1 MQPNPTRT
9 SNPAAGQGAKY
20 RRDAIVFLPAIGRG
34 WDDPSIEGIAR
45 RIANVID
52 TGARDV
58 KAKAKVRVQ
67 DQTYGDQ
74 GEFKTRVCTVFKTED
89 EKDSPVIDIYGMDYS
104 ATLTSKYQNR
114 SLLYKSLF
122 VALMII
128 RTLPLLVAQFWRAG
142 KTVRENFQLV
152 YGTAILSLLVVYMG
166 TLVYAGYSSYKLLKD
181 PVAAT
186 TSAATTSA
194 TAPAQASGSATAP
207 AASPD
212 PSPRNKLTSF
222 IRTRA
227 SVIFPVF
234 IVAMSALGV
243 VSPKGAKF
251 RESITEAATYALC
264 LISYLTSGERSN
276 AVAGKLDRLIEYIAE
291 KEELNYRHIH
301 VIGYSFGSIV
311 TLDALFPSTRTPG
324 PRFEKIHTLVT
335 IGCPY
340 DIVRNYYPEYFS
352 NRTRR
357 SNVPRRW
364 FNVYTPV
371 DVLSSNFSDDGGVTK
386 ATRSVELRGEAN
398 EKLDPPINIL
408 YGEGAFPKTKLSIWD
423 FFMLVG
429 FRSHLIYWG
438 PTYESEITCFHQI
451 IPEMYGDDPLLS
463 FEETARAAG

>member
-1 MQPNPTRT
+1 MQPNPTKT
-9 SNPAAGQGAKY
+9 GNPAAQGAKY
-20 RRDAIVFLPAIGRG
+20 RRDAIVFLPAIGRA

-52 TGARDV
+52 TGARYV

-89 EKDSPVIDIYGMDYS
+89 DKDSPVIDIYGMDYA
-104 ATLTSKYQNR
+104 ATLTSHYQDR

-128 RTLPLLVAQFWRAG
+128 RSFPLAVAQFWRAG
-142 KTVRENFQLV
+142 KTVRENIQLA
-152 YGTAILSLLVVYMG
+152 YGAAILSLLVVYMCS
-166 TLVYAGYSSYKLLKD
+166 LVYAGYSSYKLLKD

-186 TSAATTSA
+186 TSTP
-194 TAPAQASGSATAP
+194 APAQASVSATDT
-207 AASPD
+207 AASPN
-212 PSPRNKLTSF
+212 PSIRNKLTSF
-222 IRTRA
+222 ISNRA

-234 IVAMSALGV
+234 IVALSALGV
-243 VSPKGAKF
+243 VWPKGAKF
-251 RESITEAATYALC
+251 RESITDAATYALC

-276 AVAGKLDRLIEYIAE
+276 AIAGKLDRLIEYIAE
-291 KEELNYRHIH
+291 KEDLNYRHIH

-340 DIVRNYYPEYFS
+340 DIVRNYYPGYFS

-357 SNVPRRW
+357 SNIPRRW

-386 ATRSVELRGEAN
+386 ATRTIELRGESN
-398 EKLDPPINIL
+398 EKLEPPINIL
-408 YGEGAFPKTKLSIWD
+408 YAEGAFPKTQLSIWD
-423 FFMLVG
+423 VVMLMG
-429 FRSHLIYWG
+429 FRSHTIYWG